1 MEGLWWV
8 GSAQHLNGWDPLIN
22 IRHGKTEGKN
32 YVRLISKRNDIIRK
46 DLNGRNQDCVRLKR
60 RVIKVHTRY
69 LWRNEN
75 EHGKN
80 INIYIYLSTRRTPVR
95 CNGATLT
102 LRVQY

>member
-1 MEGLWWV
+1 M

-60 RVIKVHTRY
+60 KVEGAH
-69 LWRNEN
+69 ND
-75 EHGKN
+75 
-80 INIYIYLSTRRTPVR
+80 IYGGTKMSTAKIT
-95 CNGATLT
+95 T
-102 LRVQY
+102 